1 MQIRKAKA
9 EELDSILDI
18 YSGAREFMR
27 STGNVEQWSGNYP
40 GNQDILSD
48 IEQGALYLCCEGEE
62 LHGVFYFKVGDDPTY
77 GKIYE
82 GKWLDEG
89 PYGVIHRVA
98 VKTPGRRVAATIF
111 EYCFGISKSL
121 RIDTHRDNAPMRTA
135 LSKWGFKYCGIIH
148 LANGHERLAFQ
159 RV

>member
-40 GNQDILSD
+40 GKQDILSD

-62 LHGVFYFKVGDDPTY
+62 QTAIGLFEHKGVAMHPGDKGMEMIAERIAQALLALC
-77 GKIYE
+77 GK
-82 GKWLDEG
+82 
-89 PYGVIHRVA
+89 
-98 VKTPGRRVAATIF
+98 
-111 EYCFGISKSL
+111 
-121 RIDTHRDNAPMRTA
+121 
-135 LSKWGFKYCGIIH
+135 
-148 LANGHERLAFQ
+148 
-159 RV
+159 